1 MADQTKS
8 VEYIGLFSSVECSC
22 KKTERQPVNSE
33 VLIYH
38 LEMDTGT
45 VIGDFSAALFDM
57 DGTLVDST
65 ALVESEWAEWA
76 RQKGL
81 DPLEVAE
88 FSHGRRT
95 GDAILHYFPEA
106 DLPTELSAF
115 REMAGNL
122 DQSTVRPIPGAVE
135 FVRSIRE
142 FKWAV
147 VTSAPAGIAR
157 ERLGACGFPS
167 PRVLISADDVQA
179 GKPDPEG
186 FLKASQG
193 LEELPQRC
201 VVFEDAPAGVAAAL
215 AAQMRVLVLRTT
227 HPEHV
232 FPECIQVNDFEDIV
246 ASALP
251 SGAFRLALSI

>member
-1 MADQTKS
+1 
-8 VEYIGLFSSVECSC
+8 
-22 KKTERQPVNSE
+22 
-33 VLIYH
+33 
-38 LEMDTGT
+38 MDTGT
-45 VIGDFSAALFDM
+45 VIGDFSAAL

-76 RQKGL
+76 SQKGL
-81 DPLEVAE
+81 DPLEVAH

-95 GDAILHYFPEA
+95 EDAILHYFPQA
-106 DLPTELSAF
+106 DLATELSAF

-142 FKWAV
+142 SKWAV

-186 FLKASQG
+186 FLKASKR
-193 LEELPQRC
+193 LEELPHRC

-215 AAQMRVLVLRTT
+215 AAQMRVMVLRTT
-227 HPEHV
+227 HPKHV
-232 FPECIQVNDFEDIV
+232 FPECIQVDDFEDLV
-246 ASALP
+246 AGVLP
-251 SGAFRLALSI
+251 SGEFRLALSI